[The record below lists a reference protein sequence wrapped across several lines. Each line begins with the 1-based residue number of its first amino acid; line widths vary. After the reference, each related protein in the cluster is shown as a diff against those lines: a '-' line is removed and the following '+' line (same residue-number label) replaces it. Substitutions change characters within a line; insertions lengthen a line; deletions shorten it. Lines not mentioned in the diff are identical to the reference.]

1 MLNIDLGTEER
12 RIAIEAIATLVHIKS
27 TLTELLLKPAGVP
40 LDIIKR
46 LINLRDDAT
55 GRPMSK
61 RKIAPLILDEV
72 EKRPDC
78 HAVVR
83 AIVNISAHW
92 TNFHLADDEF
102 QARATVQ
109 KARAIMGTIEEMDA
123 REERQRELSREQA
136 AARVERESAEMKRKH
151 NELLLLMFDE
161 MAKSDDSHNR
171 GYLLQELLN

>member
-1 MLNIDLGTEER
+1 
-12 RIAIEAIATLVHIKS
+12 
-27 TLTELLLKPAGVP
+27 
-40 LDIIKR
+40 
-46 LINLRDDAT
+46 
-55 GRPMSK
+55 MSK

-109 KARAIMGTIEEMDA
+109 TARAIMGTIEEMDA